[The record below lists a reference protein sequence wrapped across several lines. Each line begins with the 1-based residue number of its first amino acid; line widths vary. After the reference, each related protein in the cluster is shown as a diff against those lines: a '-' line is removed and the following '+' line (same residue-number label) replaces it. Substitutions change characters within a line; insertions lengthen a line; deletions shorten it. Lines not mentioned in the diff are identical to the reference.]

1 MTILIRVENE
11 RVVVKHYVPEM
22 IEDRTGWIEIQD
34 YQEPEQKEGKIA
46 EEFYRDG
53 QIAVEYKDIP
63 EPPKTEEQIKIET
76 LQAQIAEL
84 QIATASMFEGGIA

>member
-22 IEDRTGWIEIQD
+22 IEDRTGWIEIQN

-46 EEFYRDG
+46 NEYYRDG
-53 QIAVEYKDIP
+53 KIVVEYEDIP
-63 EPPKTEEQIKIET
+63 EPEKTEEQIQIET

-84 QIATASMFEGGIA
+84 QIAIASMFEGSVA